1 LNANSPNR
9 WTGFSSEDRLSMILV
24 LTVMVA
30 VLALGGL
37 GIAFV
42 GNSGASKKR
51 LAAVSGSAAAIAT
64 GRVSTDPNQRR
75 KNVTALLKDLE
86 KQHLEQKKRITLR
99 RRLEWAGLDIEPRTF
114 WMLSGGAAL
123 AASVV
128 CLLTHQ
134 APLATLLVS
143 VPVGLGLPRW
153 ILSFLRTKREKAF
166 TNEFANAIDVIVRS
180 VKSGL
185 PTNEALKIV
194 AREIP
199 NPVGNEFNKLT
210 EGLKIG
216 VTLDQGLKKMFDN
229 MPTAEVSFF
238 AIVMTIQQKSG
249 GNLSE
254 ALSNLAFV
262 LRDRKRLQGKI
273 RAMSSEA
280 KASAGI
286 IGSLPP
292 VVMGLVYMSSPQ
304 YISLLFSE
312 RMGNLMLIGCVVW
325 MSAGILVM
333 KKMIAFKH

>member
-1 LNANSPNR
+1 M
-9 WTGFSSEDRLSMILV
+9 TLV
-24 LTVMVA
+24 LTVMLV
-30 VLALGGL
+30 VLALGGA
-37 GIAFV
+37 GFAFA
-42 GNSGASKKR
+42 GNTGASKKR
-51 LAAVSGSAAAIAT
+51 MAAVSGSAVT
-64 GRVSTDPNQRR
+64 VTVGRGSSESAQRR
-75 KNVTALLKDLE
+75 KNVSALLKDLE
-86 KQHLEQKKRITLR
+86 KQQAEQKKRVTLR
-99 RRLEWAGLDIEPRTF
+99 RRLEWAGLTIEPRTY
-114 WMLSGGAAL
+114 WGLSGLAAL
-123 AASVV
+123 AAVLI

-134 APLATLLVS
+134 SILPTLLVA
-143 VPVGLGLPRW
+143 VPAGLGLPRW
-153 ILSFLRTKREKAF
+153 VLNFLKNRREKAF
-166 TNEFANAIDVIVRS
+166 TSEFANAIDVIVRS

-199 NPVGNEFNKLT
+199 EPVAGEFHKLT
-210 EGLKIG
+210 EGLKVG
-216 VTLDQGLKKMFDN
+216 VTLEQGLKKMFEN

-280 KASAGI
+280 KASAMI

-292 VVMGLVYMSSPQ
+292 VVMGLVYMTSPQ

-312 RMGNLMLIGCVVW
+312 RMGNIMLTGCVFW
-325 MSAGILVM
+325 MSIGILVM
-333 KKMIAFKH
+333 RKMISFKH